1 MSEGQEE
8 GTVIGTWRESLGET
22 LLLRAENFG
31 QKKQPPQG
39 NLSKN
44 SGMKHLDLTLLTDS
58 DLLIMFIIGHWR
70 DNPEQ

>member
-39 NLSKN
+39 NLSEKEQWN
-44 SGMKHLDLTLLTDS
+44 ETLGPQFT
-58 DLLIMFIIGHWR
+58 H
-70 DNPEQ
+70 